1 MRIVVLLFTL
11 IYCIKTRFI
20 SSSSLVNIS
29 HFLIILFNR
38 KILGSK
44 YVNMSVRMHTTNLSF
59 SYFPLFLFFSYL
71 SLSYSY
77 LPLSLSFSYLY
88 LPPSPSFLIVLNFIS
103 VTCENVYRSCI
114 LSISFV
120 RHQYESAS
128 TFIRT

>member
-1 MRIVVLLFTL
+1 MIFIIFYMVTLSVGIVIVALTVLAINIMRIILLLFTL
-11 IYCIKTRFI
+11 IHCIKTRFI

-59 SYFPLFLFFSYL
+59 SYL

-77 LPLSLSFSYLY
+77 LSLSISFSCLLH
-88 LPPSPSFLIVLNFIS
+88 LPPYSSFLIVLNFIS
-103 VTCENVYRSCI
+103 VTCENV
-114 LSISFV
+114 
-120 RHQYESAS
+120 
-128 TFIRT
+128 